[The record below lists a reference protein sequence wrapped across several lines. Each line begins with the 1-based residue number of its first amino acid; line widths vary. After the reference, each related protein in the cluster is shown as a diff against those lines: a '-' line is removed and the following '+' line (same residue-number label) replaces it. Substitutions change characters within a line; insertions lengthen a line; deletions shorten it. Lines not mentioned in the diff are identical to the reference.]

1 MNYLIITL
9 LILIYLLYIIIQIIK
24 EQNRKQTIIS
34 NKHNLS
40 NNYNIFK
47 TIISRKQNEYIKQ
60 PTEITLMVDLIKEF
74 NHDNTKWINL
84 IKIGD
89 IYTKGFYP
97 IYKPNKY
104 LGLKCF
110 QLAMVSPDY
119 NISNLAKIKYQE
131 NKYNN
136 INLYDIKGK
145 ELPIEY
151 GNEICNLAK
160 YYLENIKVN
169 TTNNIKDNNNLVEID
184 LNNNLNNND
193 EIYINNNQN
202 EDTIIEIDNNINNND
217 EIYINDLQNVHDH
230 SVNNIIK
237 TNIELLKKKYNI
249 DNITN
254 DYINNII
261 IEKVYENTDIHEQ
274 IRFNAIEVLQSFNNI
289 SHTTFNIS
297 EIESLKYIYKYIEN
311 NTNKDNLYHI
321 LILELSNCIENGFVI
336 CNTGK
341 ISRII
346 SILDGLDDNYNQIK
360 NIYTIKEEIQ
370 NLANKIREKIL
381 NDSSE
386 LDKQNYIND
395 IDDKLSKLMIEELE
409 KNVDEIYCKKLNLN
423 KEILKPIIEENIIG
437 F

>member
-1 MNYLIITL
+1 MNYLLLISLL
-9 LILIYLLYIIIQIIK
+9 LILLIYIIIQFGKQKLRKKNII
-24 EQNRKQTIIS
+24 I
-34 NKHNLS
+34 NKYNLS
-40 NNYNIFK
+40 NNYDIYK

-60 PTEITLMVDLIKEF
+60 PTEITLMKDLIKEF
-74 NHDNTKWINL
+74 NNDNTKWINL

-89 IYTKGFYP
+89 IYTKGLYP

-110 QLAMVSPDY
+110 QIAMISPDN
-119 NISNLAKIKYQE
+119 NISNLAKMKFQE

-136 INLYDIKGK
+136 IYLDDINGQD
-145 ELPIEY
+145 LPIKY

-160 YYLENIKVN
+160 NYLENIKLN
-169 TTNNIKDNNNLVEID
+169 LNNNNNNTLFEID
-184 LNNNLNNND
+184 LNNNNDNN
-193 EIYINNNQN
+193 I
-202 EDTIIEIDNNINNND
+202 IIEIDNNDNNEIDNND
-217 EIYINDLQNVHDH
+217 NNEIYINDLQNVHDH

-237 TNIELLKKKYNI
+237 TNIELLKQNYNI
-249 DNITN
+249 NNITN
-254 DYINNII
+254 EYIINII
-261 IEKVYENTDIHEQ
+261 IEKIYEKTNIDEQ
-274 IRFNAIEVLQSFNNI
+274 VRFNAIEVLHSLNNI
-289 SHTTFNIS
+289 NHTTFNIS
-297 EIESLKYIYKYIEN
+297 EIDSLKYIYKYIEN

-321 LILELSNCIENGFVI
+321 LILELSNCIENGFII

-346 SILDGLDDNYNQIK
+346 SILDGLDDKYNQIK

-370 NLANKIREKIL
+370 NLANKIREQIL
-381 NDSSE
+381 KESNE

-395 IDDKLSKLMIEELE
+395 ADDKLSNLMINELE
-409 KNVDEIYCKKLNLN
+409 KKVNEIYYKKLNLN